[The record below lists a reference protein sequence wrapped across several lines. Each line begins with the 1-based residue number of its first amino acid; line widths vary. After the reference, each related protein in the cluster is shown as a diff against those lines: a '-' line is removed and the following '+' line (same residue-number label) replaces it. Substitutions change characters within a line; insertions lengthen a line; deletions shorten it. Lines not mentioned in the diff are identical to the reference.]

1 MTAQTPAKT
10 APAGNHRSAIS
21 VLAPIQ
27 REFDR
32 LFDRLGEGWGDT
44 PRMDVRDTDQ
54 GLEITVELPGIDRND
69 VKIAVEDDVLTIS
82 GEKKTQSETHQA
94 DYRVSERSYGAFARS
109 IALPSSVAADKIE
122 ASMRDGVLT
131 LKAPRNDQA
140 KPRTI
145 EIRPSA

>member
-1 MTAQTPAKT
+1 MTTQPPAKLV
-10 APAGNHRSAIS
+10 PPHRSAIS
-21 VLAPIQ
+21 VLGPIQ

-32 LFDRLGEGWGDT
+32 LFDRLGEGWGDS

-54 GLEITVELPGIDRND
+54 GLEITVELPGIDQKD

-82 GEKKTQSETHQA
+82 GEKKTETETRQA
-94 DYRVSERSYGAFARS
+94 DYRVSERSYGAFSRT
-109 IALPSSVAADKIE
+109 ITLPSSIAADKIE

-131 LKAPRNDQA
+131 LKAPRNDHA
-140 KPRTI
+140 KPRRI